1 MTLYDFAAHG
11 VLPLLMKIWRF
22 RFSGAEN
29 VPMTGPLIIAANHVS
44 YLDPVAVGVACPR
57 PISYM
62 AKAELF
68 ALPVLGWILP
78 RVNAYPVGRGSK
90 SSTMG
95 AVKKSVQILKEGRA
109 IGIFPQG
116 TRVREGEGESKAG
129 VALLASMGN
138 APVVPAY
145 VWGSKDASRLHQIKV
160 VFGPPLRLPAGRKA
174 TREEIA
180 KFTQDVMAAIRGLEA
195 QIHAD

>member
-1 MTLYDFAAHG
+1 MTLYHLAAK
-11 VLPLLMKIWRF
+11 VFLPALMKIWRF
-22 RFSGAEN
+22 EYSGTEN
-29 VPMTGPLIIAANHVS
+29 VPMTGPLIIAANHIS

-68 ALPVLGWILP
+68 RIPVLGAILP
-78 RVNAYPVGRGSK
+78 RVNAYPVERGLK
-90 SSTMG
+90 ASTTG
-95 AVKKSVQILKEGRA
+95 AIRKSVQILRQGRA

-116 TRVREGEGESKAG
+116 TRVRDGLGETKAG
-129 VALLASMGN
+129 VALLASMAD

-160 VFGPPLRLPAGRKA
+160 AFGPPLRLPAGRKA

-180 KFTQDVMAAIRGLEA
+180 KFTEEVMAAIRGLEA
-195 QIHAD
+195 HINAN